1 MRKLILFYSERE
13 GQCWNYPFMAVWS
26 LSIILVGIYD
36 LVADLAPEHVLTD
49 LEIVILKTEIVLL

>member
-49 LEIVILKTEIVLL
+49 LEIVIL